1 MSMILS
7 PKGFLQVGGIV
18 LVLVA
23 ILGYVG
29 VIGPTAEQ
37 SLFGSFWYFDNAENV
52 AHLVLG
58 VVALA
63 AAYLIGASMQ
73 KTLVMVVGIVGVL
86 IGLYSLLIDT
96 MLLGAA
102 LQNPADTVLHL
113 VVGGWA
119 LWAAMGK
126 QSPMGSAGMGM

>member
-1 MSMILS
+1 MILS
-7 PKGFLQVGGIV
+7 PKGFLKVGGLV

-23 ILGYVG
+23 VLGYVG
-29 VIGPTAEQ
+29 VIGPTSEQ

-63 AAYLIGASMQ
+63 AAHLVGASMQ
-73 KTLVMVVGIVGVL
+73 KTLVIVVGVVAVL
-86 IGLYSLLIDT
+86 AGLYSMLVST
-96 MLLGAA
+96 MLLGAG

-113 VVGGWA
+113 VVGAWA
-119 LWAAMGK
+119 LWAAMGSK
-126 QSPMGSAGMGM
+126 GSSMGGAGMGM